1 MKKLLS
7 LMIAL
12 LLSIWTPF
20 AIYGLSDM
28 DMTKWYGFPFIV
40 TFMFITGV
48 LIAVLVNELAEL
60 TINGGSDK

>member
-1 MKKLLS
+1 MKKILL

-12 LLSIWTPF
+12 LLAIWAPF

-40 TFMFITGV
+40 TGAFAIGAAIV
-48 LIAVLVNELAEL
+48 ALVTELADYDIERRD
-60 TINGGSDK
+60 I